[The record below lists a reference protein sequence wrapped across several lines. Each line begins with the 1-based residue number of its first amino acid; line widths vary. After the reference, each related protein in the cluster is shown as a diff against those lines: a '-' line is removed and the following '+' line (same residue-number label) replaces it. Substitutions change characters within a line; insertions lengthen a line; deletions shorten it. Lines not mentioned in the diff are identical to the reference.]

1 MEMRIYV
8 ANLAA
13 YNAGY
18 LVGEWIDL
26 PLEQD
31 ELRERIQKILDAWN
45 DGYGPSEEWA
55 IHDYELP
62 FEIGEY
68 TSPYKVNEW
77 VKRIEDV
84 GVTWGLIEGFMTV
97 FSDIEEVLDI
107 IEQGDYR
114 TYKGCSNMAEVAE
127 KFYDELYDLD
137 RLPSEIKNNI
147 NWESIGEYMEALGIF
162 IYLDDSII
170 EVIR

>member
-26 PLEQD
+26 PLDED
-31 ELRERIQKILDAWN
+31 ELKSEIQKILDAWN

-77 VKRIEDV
+77 VKRIEDA
-84 GVTWGLIEGFMTV
+84 GVTWDLIEGFMTV

-114 TYKGCSNMAEVAE
+114 TYEGCSDMAEVAE
-127 KFYDELYDLD
+127 QFYSECYDLD
-137 RLPSEIKNNI
+137 SLPNIIKYNI
-147 NWESIGEYMEALGIF
+147 DWEAIGEEMKVLGTF
-162 IYLDDSII
+162 IHLNDSII
-170 EVIR
+170 EVLD